1 MTSPGQ
7 SFATSRVPS
16 VRTIFS
22 ASSSPSVRPVASDNR
37 CDEVRGRERKEV
49 IVVVVP
55 KYEAGRRKDMHHN
68 ARVGSSGWTIKKY
81 SPRGGERVFRSITVG
96 LLAQ

>member
-1 MTSPGQ
+1 M
-7 SFATSRVPS
+7 
-16 VRTIFS
+16 
-22 ASSSPSVRPVASDNR
+22 RPVVSDNCR
-37 CDEVRGRERKEV
+37 DEVKGRGRKEV